1 MSDNIC
7 LEIQDG
13 VAVFMLNRPDTYNAF
28 DLDMIRTLAREL
40 TSIALKKSVKGAVIS
55 GNGKAFCAGGDLRWI
70 SSHAGGFSAAF
81 HELAASYHQ
90 AIVEIR
96 RMPKPVVAA
105 INGLAA
111 GGGFSLA
118 LGCDFRVMEAQA
130 VLRQAYTSN
139 GLSIDGGGTFSLP
152 RLVGFARALEI
163 AVFDGAIEAKKALD
177 WGLVT
182 EIAEQGGSVKRAILM
197 VKEISERSLPSFAAS
212 KRLLTDSFD
221 TPLEAQ
227 LEKERR
233 ALALC
238 AATSEG
244 REGVTAFVEKR
255 RPVFTGS

>member
-1 MSDNIC
+1 
-7 LEIQDG
+7 
-13 VAVFMLNRPDTYNAF
+13 
-28 DLDMIRTLAREL
+28 
-40 TSIALKKSVKGAVIS
+40 
-55 GNGKAFCAGGDLRWI
+55 
-70 SSHAGGFSAAF
+70 
-81 HELAASYHQ
+81 
-90 AIVEIR
+90 
-96 RMPKPVVAA
+96 MPKPVVAA